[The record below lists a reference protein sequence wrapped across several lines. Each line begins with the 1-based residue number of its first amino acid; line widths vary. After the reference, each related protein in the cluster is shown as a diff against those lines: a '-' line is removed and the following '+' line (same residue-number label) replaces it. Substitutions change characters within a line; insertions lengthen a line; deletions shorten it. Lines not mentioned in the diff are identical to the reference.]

1 MVNKNE
7 YIKAVDEIK
16 LDDAAREKI
25 LAMAN
30 SKKRRNYKTVI
41 SVAAVFVIIVAVA
54 AVAVLPRLGAKQ
66 SAAHDEEVYMLV
78 EDSADSVIPYDK
90 QEGVAAERANEVV
103 GDMKEM
109 QTTAEETTEK
119 QLVATKTSVIAH
131 FSVKESDGKVTL
143 IKDYDTLSNALN
155 SYGIETNVN
164 SAVFEDSDLIISTVI
179 INGANPTFFSQIVE
193 ENEEEIVIEISHTED
208 EIFIE
213 GGNPQLLIIALDKGC
228 AEGKNI
234 KIKFQ

>member
-7 YIKAVDEIK
+7 YIKAVDEMK

-25 LAMAN
+25 LAMAD
-30 SKKRRNYKTVI
+30 SKKKRNYKTVI
-41 SVAAVFVIIVAVA
+41 SVAAAFIIIVAVA
-54 AVAVLPRLGAKQ
+54 AVAVLPKLGAKKSTALNQ
-66 SAAHDEEVYMLV
+66 EFYMLAQ
-78 EDSADSVIPYDK
+78 DSADGEIPYDK
-90 QEGVAAERANEVV
+90 QEGAVAEIENEVV
-103 GDMKEM
+103 GDRKET
-109 QTTAEETTEK
+109 QTTVEEITEK
-119 QLVATKTSVIAH
+119 QLTAIKTSVIANY
-131 FSVKESDGKVTL
+131 SVKESDGKVTL

-179 INGANPTFFSQIVE
+179 IYGANPTFFSQTVE